1 MYRQWVLTALLAWP
15 VIAAVV
21 VLLAPVRWARHVAF
35 AASLVEFAISVP
47 LWWTFAPA
55 EGMQFMLDV
64 SWIPS
69 WGIRYTVGVDGISLF
84 MVLLTTFLVPLSVLG
99 SYAYITTRE
108 RGFYALMLVLTTG
121 MIGVFVALDLF
132 FFYVMWEVML
142 IPMYFIIGVWGGE
155 RRLYAA
161 IKFFVYTFFGSLL
174 MLVAILALVY
184 LVGQRTG
191 VYSFS
196 YAHLTAHIGGL
207 GSLAFWLFAAFFLAF
222 AIKVPMFPF
231 HTWLPDAHVEA
242 PTAGSVLL
250 AGVLLK
256 MGTYGF
262 LRFALPLFPT
272 VALHPAVQRVIVA
285 LSLIGIL
292 YGGLV
297 AMVQPDFKKLIAYSS
312 VAHLGFVMLGIWA
325 LTLQSVQGALLVMIN
340 HGISTGALFF
350 LAGMLY
356 ERRHSR
362 LIEAFGGIAKVV
374 PLLAAVLTIVSLSS
388 IGLPATNGFVGEF
401 LVLLGTFRTYPVAAT
416 IATAGVLVAARDRGA
431 RAVARLHRMDRGVP
445 EAHPP
450 ADGAKRPAADSI
462 GAGQRGFVHGGP
474 VSLDLANTRDL
485 LRALLP
491 ELTLTL
497 VGMVLLLVIAWRH
510 RTAADLRVAGSVTL
524 AGFAAAGAAAWWL
537 WWHTARAIG
546 APAMIAVDDFRF
558 VVDWLLLGTAG
569 LTVLASFDY
578 LEREG
583 LLVAEYHALLLF
595 ATLGMMLM
603 VGGEDLMVVFLGLEL
618 MSVAVYALAGINRHS
633 PAAAEAALK
642 YFLLGAFASGFL
654 LYGIALVYGATATTN
669 LSQIG
674 AQVRTL
680 GLDDSP
686 MLLIGL
692 GLLLVGFG
700 FKVAA
705 VPFHMWAPDVYD
717 GSPTPVTG
725 YMATAVKAAAFAA
738 LLRVLGEAF

>member
-15 VIAAVV
+15 LGAALVV
-21 VLLAPVRWARHVAF
+21 MLAPPRWAKHIAL
-35 AASLVEFAISVP
+35 ATSLVEFAISVP

-55 EGMQFMLDV
+55 DGMQCILDV
-64 SWIPS
+64 PWIPS

-108 RGFYALMLVLTTG
+108 RGFYALLLVLTTG

-132 FFYVMWEVML
+132 LFYVMWEVML

-155 RRLYAA
+155 RRIYAA
-161 IKFFVYTFFGSLL
+161 IKFFLYTFFGSLL

-191 VYSFS
+191 VYSFA

-207 GSLAFWLFAAFFLAF
+207 GSVAFGLFGAFFLAF

-242 PTAGSVLL
+242 PTAGSVL

-262 LRFALPLFPT
+262 LRFALPLFPA
-272 VALHPAVQRVIVA
+272 VAVHPAVQRVIVA

-340 HGISTGALFF
+340 HGISTGGLFF

-362 LIEAFGGIAKVV
+362 LIEAFGGIAKTV
-374 PLLAAVLTIVSLSS
+374 PMLAAVLTIVSLSS

-401 LVLLGTFRTYPVAAT
+401 LVLLGTFRTYPLPAT
-416 IATAGVLVAARDRGA
+416 IATAGVVVAA
-431 RAVARLHRMDRGVP
+431 MY
-445 EAHPP
+445 
-450 ADGAKRPAADSI
+450 
-462 GAGQRGFVHGGP
+462 
-474 VSLDLANTRDL
+474 
-485 LRALLP
+485 LLP
-491 ELTLTL
+491 ALQR
-497 VGMVLLLVIAWRH
+497 VIFNPLDKSVNEKL
-510 RTAADLRVAGSVTL
+510 ADLSLRE
-524 AGFAAAGAAAWWL
+524 
-537 WWHTARAIG
+537 
-546 APAMIAVDDFRF
+546 IAVL
-558 VVDWLLLGTAG
+558 VPLLACIVWIGVYPKPILQRMEPSARQ
-569 LTVLASFDY
+569 LVQSVRANAASF
-578 LEREG
+578 
-583 LLVAEYHALLLF
+583 
-595 ATLGMMLM
+595 
-603 VGGEDLMVVFLGLEL
+603 
-618 MSVAVYALAGINRHS
+618 
-633 PAAAEAALK
+633 
-642 YFLLGAFASGFL
+642 
-654 LYGIALVYGATATTN
+654 
-669 LSQIG
+669 
-674 AQVRTL
+674 
-680 GLDDSP
+680 
-686 MLLIGL
+686 
-692 GLLLVGFG
+692 
-700 FKVAA
+700 
-705 VPFHMWAPDVYD
+705 
-717 GSPTPVTG
+717 
-725 YMATAVKAAAFAA
+725 TAV
-738 LLRVLGEAF
+738 R

>member
-15 VIAAVV
+15 ALAALVV
-21 VLLAPVRWARHVAF
+21 MVAPARWAKHVAL
-35 AASLVEFAISVP
+35 AASLVEFAISAP

-55 EGMQFMLDV
+55 GGFQFILDA

-99 SYAYITTRE
+99 SYTYITTRE

-132 FFYVMWEVML
+132 LFYVMWEVML

-174 MLVAILALVY
+174 MLVAILALVAI
-184 LVGQRTG
+184 VGQRTG

-196 YAHLTAHIGGL
+196 YTHLTTHSGGL
-207 GSLAFWLFAAFFLAF
+207 GPLAFWLFSAFFLAF

-262 LRFALPLFPT
+262 LRFALPLFPA

-292 YGGLV
+292 YGGVV

-325 LTLQSVQGALLVMIN
+325 LTLQSVQGALLIMIN

-350 LAGMLY
+350 LAGMIY

-362 LIEAFGGIAKVV
+362 LIEAYGGIARVV
-374 PLLAAVLTIVSLSS
+374 PLFAAVLTIVSLSS
-388 IGLPATNGFVGEF
+388 IALPGTNGFVGEF
-401 LVLLGTFRTYPVAAT
+401 LVLLGSFRTYPIATALATTGVIVAAAYLLTALQRVIYNPLTNPENEKLTDLTPRELAVLVPLLACIVWIGVYPAPILRRMEPAAINLIQSVRIDAAT
-416 IATAGVLVAARDRGA
+416 ITATRLTSISRAARTW
-431 RAVARLHRMDRGVP
+431 RAPSYPSSR
-445 EAHPP
+445 
-450 ADGAKRPAADSI
+450 
-462 GAGQRGFVHGGP
+462 
-474 VSLDLANTRDL
+474 
-485 LRALLP
+485 
-491 ELTLTL
+491 
-497 VGMVLLLVIAWRH
+497 
-510 RTAADLRVAGSVTL
+510 
-524 AGFAAAGAAAWWL
+524 
-537 WWHTARAIG
+537 
-546 APAMIAVDDFRF
+546 
-558 VVDWLLLGTAG
+558 
-569 LTVLASFDY
+569 
-578 LEREG
+578 
-583 LLVAEYHALLLF
+583 
-595 ATLGMMLM
+595 
-603 VGGEDLMVVFLGLEL
+603 
-618 MSVAVYALAGINRHS
+618 
-633 PAAAEAALK
+633 
-642 YFLLGAFASGFL
+642 
-654 LYGIALVYGATATTN
+654 
-669 LSQIG
+669 
-674 AQVRTL
+674 
-680 GLDDSP
+680 
-686 MLLIGL
+686 
-692 GLLLVGFG
+692 
-700 FKVAA
+700 
-705 VPFHMWAPDVYD
+705 
-717 GSPTPVTG
+717 
-725 YMATAVKAAAFAA
+725 
-738 LLRVLGEAF
+738 